1 MRKLLNLFGMALI
14 AVIVF
19 FPVRSNAAGKN
30 VCQTL
35 KESKTYHYNLDQK
48 GKKESIKVSVSK
60 TERKEGYVI
69 TYDLKAT
76 VTINSKKIYSSNG
89 KEVRVMVTDVDK
101 KDKQMELLIIE
112 GWGGTGYK
120 GAWASNMEHIYY
132 YQYANGKAKRKQDIA
147 KAFKKNFTNVMS
159 LHGIKGDSYLTTNG
173 KNEIYARVC
182 VGMQQSELDDY
193 YDDCL
198 HVKAG
203 LRLKNGKFVQISS
216 KSYAILDIAEEWDI
230 PVILK
235 KNVTA
240 YTQMGGKKKAFT
252 IKKGE
257 KIPSGSLYCIKNKK
271 VYFKIKNKKGKWGY
285 IELKK
290 GMLYFDGIAH
300 V

>member
-1 MRKLLNLFGMALI
+1 
-14 AVIVF
+14 
-19 FPVRSNAAGKN
+19 
-30 VCQTL
+30 
-35 KESKTYHYNLDQK
+35 
-48 GKKESIKVSVSK
+48 
-60 TERKEGYVI
+60 
-69 TYDLKAT
+69 
-76 VTINSKKIYSSNG
+76 
-89 KEVRVMVTDVDK
+89 MVTDVDK

-203 LRLKNGKFVQISS
+203 LRLKNGKFVQIFS